1 MNIIDYPAIGE
12 QVYSSH
18 LPNGLPVFVVPKR
31 DFSKK
36 IAYLAVNYGGND
48 RRFQSGNTFI
58 DTPAGV
64 AHFLEHKMFD
74 TKDGSVINAFSS
86 KGASPNAY
94 TSNEVTVY
102 HFECI
107 DEFYDNLKLLLRF
120 VSTPYFTAENI
131 QKEKGIITQEICMA
145 EDDPDHCLY
154 YGILKALFSHH
165 PIQDSILGTL
175 ESVEQITEKVLALC
189 HSTFYKP
196 SNMALCVV
204 GDVQPEEIYEIADK
218 LLPKGNAKLPVRDYG
233 SPEALLPKTSEFHA
247 KMDVSLPIFLSGCKS
262 NVFAKGIDR
271 LRLEL
276 TAALSLEILAG
287 HSSPLYIN
295 LYSQGFVNS
304 DFSASYDVSHG
315 VAYTLFGGES
325 SDPLRVTDEVCR
337 EIEKLANN
345 CIDSNFLG
353 RVKKATLGSHVRA
366 LNSFSAICSGLIY
379 GYFNGYDP
387 FESLQIVSSITEDD
401 ITKFIREHLIAENM
415 AFGVITPN

>member
-1 MNIIDYPAIGE
+1 VKIIDYPAIGE
-12 QVYSSH
+12 QIYSSH

-31 DFSKK
+31 DFNKK

-48 RRFQSGNTFI
+48 RRFLSGNTFI

-74 TKDGSVINAFSS
+74 TENGSVINAFSS
-86 KGASPNAY
+86 KGASPNAF
-94 TSNEVTVY
+94 TSNEVTAY

-107 DEFYDNLKLLLRF
+107 DDFHDNLKLLLNF

-131 QKEKGIITQEICMA
+131 EKEKGIITQEICMA
-145 EDDPDHCLY
+145 EDDPDHRLY

-165 PIQDSILGTL
+165 PIRDSIAGTQ
-175 ESVEQITEKVLALC
+175 ESVEQITEDVLSLC
-189 HSTFYKP
+189 HNMFYKP

-204 GDVQPEEIYEIADK
+204 GDVQPDKIYEIADK
-218 LLPKGNAKLPVRDYG
+218 LLLNENVKPPVRDYG
-233 SPEALLPKTSEFHA
+233 PPETLLPQTKEFHA
-247 KMDVSLPIFLSGCKS
+247 TMDVSLPIFLTGCKS
-262 NVFAKGIDR
+262 NVFVSGIDK

-276 TAALSLEILAG
+276 IAALSLEILAG

-295 LYSQGFVNS
+295 LYSQGLVNS
-304 DFSASYDVSHG
+304 DFSASFDMSHG

-337 EIEKLANN
+337 EINKLTSNN
-345 CIDSNFLG
+345 IDTNFLN

-366 LNSFSAICSGLIY
+366 LNSFSAICSGLIF

-387 FESLQIVSSITEDD
+387 FESMRIVSSITEDD
-401 ITKFIREHLIAENM
+401 ITKFIKENLIIENM
-415 AFGVITPN
+415 AFSVITPN